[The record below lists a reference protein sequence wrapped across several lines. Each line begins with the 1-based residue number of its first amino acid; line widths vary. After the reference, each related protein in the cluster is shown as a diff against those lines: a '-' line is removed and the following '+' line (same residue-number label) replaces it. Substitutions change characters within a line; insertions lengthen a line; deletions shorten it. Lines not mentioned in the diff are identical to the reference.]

1 MRRPSSLAL
10 VALVAL
16 IAPGCAP
23 SFDVAVTWTIAGL
36 EPTAA
41 CSALPDDTAVVFT
54 VTSRENADKRFGGNI
69 TETTSQADCVD
80 GSAAIQ
86 TGAFAGIVAKLSA
99 GDEII
104 GSAPSVSVAPGASG
118 RGFAEQEAPAAID
131 LEVLQ
136 GTLSATLTVGGRS
149 CGEVGAGA
157 FTVSLFEAA
166 EPNALVPVD
175 GAVDVSVPC
184 TEGAAT
190 FVFSPIHL
198 GSSYRVQATTTVLGV
213 TYATASVGEGIT
225 PTAPATFMAVDLQ
238 AR

>member
-16 IAPGCAP
+16 ITPGCAP
-23 SFDVAVTWTIAGL
+23 TFDVAVTWTIAGL

-41 CSALPDDTAVVFT
+41 CSALPDDSAVVFT
-54 VTSRENADKRFGGNI
+54 VTSRENADERFGGNS
-69 TETTSQADCVD
+69 TETTSRADCVD
-80 GSAAIQ
+80 GSATIQ
-86 TGAFAGIVAKLSA
+86 TGAFADIVAKLSA

-149 CGEVGAGA
+149 CGDVGASA
-157 FTVSLFEAA
+157 FVATLYEVA
-166 EPNALVPVD
+166 EPNALVAVD
-175 GAVDVSVPC
+175 GAVDVNVPC
-184 TEGAAT
+184 TDGVAS
-190 FVFSPIHL
+190 FVFHPIHL
-198 GSSYRVQATTTVLGV
+198 GSSYRVQATTSIGGV
-213 TYATASVGEGIT
+213 DYTTPSVGEGIT
-225 PTAPATFMAVDLQ
+225 PNTPATFMTVDLQ
-238 AR
+238 AK